1 MADTFLELM
10 YTAVIDVTEAQA
22 TIPVNETT
30 ETIRLLKAEA
40 WFIESPHFH
49 ARTSPLSSLQCPTCY
64 SFTITN

>member
-40 WFIESPHFH
+40 
-49 ARTSPLSSLQCPTCY
+49 
-64 SFTITN
+64 